1 MAQAGTD
8 QEEREPTFGAT
19 GGIWRSV
26 LLFVPLTVALL
37 AGAALIGLVAGFST
51 RFREG
56 GYLVWVRRWGRWP
69 LRAMGIRVEVH
80 GLERRDAPGPKLIL
94 FNHLSLLDLF
104 VLSSLSP
111 ERPLV
116 LYKRE
121 LDSVPG
127 LGGAL
132 RAMGMIPVDR
142 QDHAAAIAS
151 VSEATERILSEQA
164 AVLMAP
170 EGTRSRRG
178 GLQRFKLGA
187 FHLAANAQV
196 PIVPMV
202 IRGIDSVLPMNRHFA
217 RSGVIRVDFLPAIST
232 RGWRAE
238 DARRHA
244 TEVRDVFLRFVPP
257 EPPLGPSED

>member
-1 MAQAGTD
+1 MDRRRVSGG
-8 QEEREPTFGAT
+8 EEESGFGAT
-19 GGIWRSV
+19 GGSWRSV
-26 LLFVPLTVALL
+26 LLFLPLTLALL
-37 AGAALIGLVAGFST
+37 GGAAAIGLMAGFSSH
-51 RFREG
+51 FREG
-56 GYLVWVRRWGRWP
+56 GFLVWVRRWGRWP

-80 GLERRDAPGPKLIL
+80 GLEHRDAPGPKLIL

-104 VLSSLSP
+104 VLASLSP

-132 RAMGMIPVDR
+132 RSMRMIPVDR
-142 QDHAAAIAS
+142 ADHAAAVAS
-151 VSEATERILSEQA
+151 ISEATERIVSEEA

-187 FHLAANAQV
+187 FHLAANAEV

-202 IRGIDSVLPMNRHFA
+202 IRGIDSVLPMHRQFA
-217 RSGVIRVDFLPAIST
+217 RSGVIRVDFLPPIST
-232 RGWRAE
+232 RGWKAE

-244 TEVRDVFLRFVPP
+244 GEVREVFLRYVEP
-257 EPPLGPSED
+257 EPPEE